1 MIEAVL
7 YVRSLIRKGR
17 KVGVFSCEDP
27 YNTPFHRDLL
37 NASDGYFHL
46 VPRAGARVART
57 SLDLGLQKKGI
68 NAWGI
73 MGHYGV
79 VEGHEVCAAIG
90 ALNGDYKQLGPDLS
104 RAIGGFTQ
112 YFEYDPAKS
121 LRENVINWVKC
132 QYELLLEIVTERQR
146 TLPGSV
152 QGDIVIF
159 GGLVENSPDGKDYD
173 AQILFSN
180 NGLKA

>member
-1 MIEAVL
+1 MIEAL
-7 YVRSLIRKGR
+7 EYVKSLVKQGR

-27 YNTPFHRDLL
+27 FNTPFHRDLL

-46 VPRAGARVART
+46 VPRAGARVVRT

-79 VEGHEVCAAIG
+79 VEGHEVCAAIRS
-90 ALNGDYKQLGPDLS
+90 LNGDYRHLGPDLS

-112 YFEYDPAKS
+112 HFEYDTRKS
-121 LRENVINWVKC
+121 LRENVINWVQC
-132 QYELLLEIVTERQR
+132 QYELLLKIVQEKQR

-152 QGDIVIF
+152 QGHIVIF
-159 GGLVENSPDGKDYD
+159 GGLVENSADGKKYD

-180 NGLKA
+180 DA